1 MNEGMIMQL
10 KNRRLTQVKK
20 LVIPVKKKSLRNQA
34 LIIKADFVKLGSDV
48 ALGYEILKELIEKKM
63 NRKVLVKNR

>member
-1 MNEGMIMQL
+1 MQL